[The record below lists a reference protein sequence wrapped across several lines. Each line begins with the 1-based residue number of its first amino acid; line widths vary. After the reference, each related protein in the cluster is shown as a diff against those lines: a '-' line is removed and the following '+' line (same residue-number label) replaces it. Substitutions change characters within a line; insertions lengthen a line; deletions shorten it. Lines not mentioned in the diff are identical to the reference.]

1 MLFFFLAVYVT
12 VRFHV
17 EMGIKKLLPKLTNA
31 SKRVTFEEM
40 RGSVIAV
47 DASML
52 LHRGAYGCAAG
63 RSLWKC
69 HRQVRLNS
77 IIDSVKLSC
86 TTFYMKQLL
95 WKSISLT
102 DLICSLTPEN
112 CFQSCVL

>member
-77 IIDSVKLSC
+77 IIDSMIPSTQCKTKLYNILHEAV
-86 TTFYMKQLL
+86 TLEKYQ
-95 WKSISLT
+95 
-102 DLICSLTPEN
+102 PY
-112 CFQSCVL
+112 